1 MYESPYQEDTNKYH
15 NNWHEYK
22 NCQEKHNWATPFPSK
37 KGSTD
42 HFTDQ
47 ATKLGVMKYA

>member
-1 MYESPYQEDTNKYH
+1 MYESSYQENTYKNY

-22 NCQEKHNWATPFPSK
+22 NSQEKNYGAASFFFK
-37 KGSTD
+37 KGSTN

-47 ATKLGVMKYA
+47 ATKL